1 MTQVAET
8 IINIIADIK
17 SISINEISLN
27 QKLYDDLLMDSLDL
41 TDLINQTECEL
52 NVEIDYTNF
61 DIKSLTVDDFI
72 LGVESLV
79 VY

>member
-1 MTQVAET
+1 MTQIAET

-17 SISINEISLN
+17 SISINEILLN

-61 DIKSLTVDDFI
+61 DIKSLTVGDFI

>member
-1 MTQVAET
+1 
-8 IINIIADIK
+8 
-17 SISINEISLN
+17 
-27 QKLYDDLLMDSLDL
+27 MDSLDL

>member
-17 SISINEISLN
+17 SISTNEITLN

>member
-17 SISINEISLN
+17 SMSINEISLN

>member
-1 MTQVAET
+1 
-8 IINIIADIK
+8 
-17 SISINEISLN
+17 
-27 QKLYDDLLMDSLDL
+27 MDSLDL

-72 LGVESLV
+72 LGVERLLFIDIIYLICLNLFYLKNNFRKV
-79 VY
+79 LNTIK